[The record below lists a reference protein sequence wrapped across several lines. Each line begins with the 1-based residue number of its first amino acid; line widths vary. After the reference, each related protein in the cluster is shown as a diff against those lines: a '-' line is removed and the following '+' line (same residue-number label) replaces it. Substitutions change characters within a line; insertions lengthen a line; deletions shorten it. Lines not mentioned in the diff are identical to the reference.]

1 MHGINNM
8 KNSNKLEK
16 SKGVVV
22 FAFNSSTVDY
32 VKIADQTS
40 RLIDTNLKLPI
51 TLITDKD
58 ADPKFN
64 YDHVIKVDS
73 RSGNLRTGANG
84 ELIEWKNFDRY
95 LAYKFSP
102 YDTTILVDCDY
113 LVLDDSLLKLLTNNF
128 DYKLMHNSHGH
139 NGPLYQIMGTISP
152 PFVWATLVLFNKS
165 SLSKQYF
172 DLVGRIQRNYAYYS
186 TLFNCT
192 GSYRND
198 YAFAMA
204 NIILNGYNLNE
215 HQGIPWS
222 MFTMEGGVK
231 LIEIKNNFLI
241 FRNDSTANVV
251 ARQNVHVM
259 DKKFLISDSFED
271 FVDRICN
278 ESA

>member
-1 MHGINNM
+1 MT
-8 KNSNKLEK
+8 NSKKLEK

-32 VKIADQTS
+32 VKIADRTS
-40 RLIDTNLKLPI
+40 RLIDANLKLPI

-73 RSGNLRTGANG
+73 QSGNLRNSAAGN
-84 ELIEWKNFDRY
+84 LIEWKNFDRY

-102 YDTTILVDCDY
+102 YDTTVLLDCDY
-113 LVLDDSLLKLLTNNF
+113 LVLDDSLLKLLNDNF
-128 DYKLMHNSHGH
+128 DYRLMHNSHG
-139 NGPLYQIMGTISP
+139 PKDMLYQLMGTISP
-152 PFVWATLVLFNKS
+152 PFVWATVVIFNKS
-165 SLSKQYF
+165 KLSNQYF
-172 DLVGRIQRNYAYYS
+172 ELVGRIQRNYAYYS

-222 MFTMEGGVK
+222 MFTMEDGVK
-231 LIEIKNNFLI
+231 SIEIKNSFLVI
-241 FRNDSTANVV
+241 RNESSANIV

-259 DKKFLISDSFED
+259 DKKFLISDIFED
-271 FVDRICN
+271 FVNRICD
-278 ESA
+278 EST